1 MLGEFHEAIIIQ
13 YQNSKIGLTYS
24 LKQWSQM
31 YKTIWVFCAVIVWRS
46 LIIGAGKV
54 EVGADVEKERF
65 YIGAN
70 VKEQV
75 LLDEYIPKN
84 TMNGY
89 KEMEYFEI
97 YL

>member
-1 MLGEFHEAIIIQ
+1 M
-13 YQNSKIGLTYS
+13 KP
-24 LKQWSQM
+24 M
-31 YKTIWVFCAVIVWRS
+31 YKTIWVFCAVIVWWS
-46 LIIGAGKV
+46 LIIGAGQI